1 MAIIK
6 NGKVVIML
14 RGRFAGRKAII
25 VKTYDDGH
33 GDCKLQ
39 VRPWPRKITV
49 VTIVACYYI

>member
-33 GDCKLQ
+33 GDRKFGHAIGASPA
-39 VRPWPRKITV
+39 RPARIA
-49 VTIVACYYI
+49 VA